1 MKNDQFWSRM
11 TTDDFTVWTSKQQ
24 RLKPQAYILNT
35 FHTDYH
41 LLEHVI
47 EHVSNLECNRMI
59 IPYYLYELK
68 IKISTDPCPIGP
80 CDRLG
85 PGL

>member
-1 MKNDQFWSRM
+1 MKSDQFWSRM

-47 EHVSNLECNRMI
+47 AHVSNLECNRMI
-59 IPYYLYELK
+59 IPYNLYELK

-80 CDRLG
+80 CDRPG

>member
-1 MKNDQFWSRM
+1 MKSDQFWSRM

-59 IPYYLYELK
+59 IRYNLYRIIYTYSKLK
-68 IKISTDPCPIGP
+68 YPRT
-80 CDRLG
+80 RVTWAV
-85 PGL
+85 